1 MSRLFQFRSAFSVLG
16 SLCLEN
22 VTFYCNVHGIIIKKN
37 VPHIPAKLSRPLF
50 LYSDVNKT
58 SRRINHNNT
67 LFFLLCKVSLHT
79 FVSIFL
85 KIQIYNL
92 LFRDFPRA

>member
-22 VTFYCNVHGIIIKKN
+22 VTFYCNVHGIIIKKI

-58 SRRINHNNT
+58 LRRLNYNNT
-67 LFFLLCKVSLHT
+67 LFLLCKVSLDT
-79 FVSIFL
+79 FVS
-85 KIQIYNL
+85 IQIYNL
-92 LFRDFPRA
+92 LLRDFPRA